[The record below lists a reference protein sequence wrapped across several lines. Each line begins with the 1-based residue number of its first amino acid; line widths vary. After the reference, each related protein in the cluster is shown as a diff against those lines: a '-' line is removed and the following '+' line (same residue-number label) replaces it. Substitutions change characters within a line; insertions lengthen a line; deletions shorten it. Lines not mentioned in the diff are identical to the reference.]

1 MLIDLVAFHTQMDIG
16 ASNFHA
22 NFVLN
27 LFVATTKF
35 KNMNIQSE
43 NPLKLF
49 TKIPPT
55 KVADYTVHRIAEV
68 TRMLCVQHVLLL

>member
-1 MLIDLVAFHTQMDIG
+1 MLIDVVAFHAQMDVG
-16 ASNFHA
+16 TSNFHA

-27 LFVATTKF
+27 LFVATTTF
-35 KNMNIQSE
+35 SKNMNIHSE
-43 NPLKLF
+43 NPLKLL

-68 TRMLCVQHVLLL
+68 TLMLYM